1 MVTLIELTMLV
12 GVLSFI
18 SGMLGIGAALVV
30 APVLALF
37 GYALKD
43 VIQPWA
49 LLLNGSSALSG
60 SIVFIQ
66 ARMVDYRTV
75 VPIAIICSL
84 GAPLGVLVAERSP
97 TTLIWWLYIATLLLV
112 AARML
117 VPQTRHMESVAK
129 IRRGARRTTT
139 IASVPISWL
148 SGFLGVGPGFLLV
161 PTMMAVGFS
170 ARLAAATN
178 SLAVVL
184 PSFAAF
190 GTHLST
196 AKLDWTT
203 VIATC
208 AVGIATS
215 FVGAKFTVDKVRS
228 RPLALVFAL
237 VMIGLAL
244 ERAIVLL
251 N

>member
-1 MVTLIELTMLV
+1 MSTIIELVVLV

-49 LLLNGSSALSG
+49 LLLNATSSFSAS
-60 SIVFIQ
+60 VRFIR
-66 ARMVDYRTV
+66 ARMVDYRTAATV
-75 VPIAIICSL
+75 AVICTI
-84 GAPLGVLVAERSP
+84 GAPLGVVLARSTP
-97 TTLIWWLYIATLLLV
+97 TSLIWWFYVASLLFV

-117 VPQTRHMESVAK
+117 KRQTQNTESVAR
-129 IRRGARRTTT
+129 IPRRARRTTN
-139 IASVPISWL
+139 IASVPISVF

-161 PTMMAVGFS
+161 PTMIAVGLS

-190 GTHLST
+190 GTHLQG
-196 AKLDWTT
+196 ARLDWTA

-208 AVGIATS
+208 GIGIVAS
-215 FVGAKFTVDKVRS
+215 YVGATLTVERVRS
-228 RPLALVFAL
+228 RQLAIAFAL
-237 VMIGLAL
+237 VMIGLAI

-251 N
+251 K